1 MQSTAIPGAKERLLF
16 RRVLCL
22 GVPIGLFL
30 LASGLPILVGQPAQP
45 VRLNRTIE
53 LLEQGKSTFGIF
65 SKDRSLDNARE
76 LARSSLDFIIIDME
90 HSPFDTETLR
100 NFLLGMIDKRA
111 ILEKGNLQPSVTP
124 IVRIPSNGRE
134 QLQFLSKQ
142 VLDVGAF
149 GVMFPYVCNRE
160 EALNAVRSARY
171 PQRKGAADMEPAGIR
186 GNAPGNA
193 VWYWGISDYTDRADL
208 WPLDP
213 RGELLTMIQI
223 ETPEGVKNVEDILS
237 VPGIGSI
244 FIGPNDLSMSLGHPN
259 DFNAPEVEAAVQVVL
274 KACKARNIPCGILC
288 PNAADVEKRIR
299 EGFRIVTVGLD
310 GGITANAATALQR
323 GRTAAGR

>member
-1 MQSTAIPGAKERLLF
+1 MSH
-16 RRVLCL
+16 RVLR
-22 GVPIGLFL
+22 LFL
-30 LASGLPILVGQPAQP
+30 NSLLMFTVCFAAVLGQQAQP
-45 VRLNRTIE
+45 QVRLNRTIE
-53 LLEQGKSTFGIF
+53 LLEQGKATFGIF

-90 HSPFDTETLR
+90 HSPFSTETLR
-100 NFLLGMIDKRA
+100 TFLLGMIDKRG
-111 ILEKGNLQPSVTP
+111 ILEKGNLQPNVTP

-134 QLQFLSKQ
+134 QLQFLAKQ

-193 VWYWGISDYTDRADL
+193 VWYWGIPDYTDRADV
-208 WPLDP
+208 WPLDR
-213 RGELLTMIQI
+213 RGEILTMIQI

-237 VPGIGSI
+237 VQGIGAI

-259 DFNAPEVEAAVQVVL
+259 DLNAPEVEAAVQVVL
-274 KACKARNIPCGILC
+274 KACQARKIPCGILC
-288 PNAADVEKRIR
+288 TGPADVEKRIR

-310 GGITANAATALQR
+310 AGMTASSAAALQR
-323 GRTAAGR
+323 GRAAAGR